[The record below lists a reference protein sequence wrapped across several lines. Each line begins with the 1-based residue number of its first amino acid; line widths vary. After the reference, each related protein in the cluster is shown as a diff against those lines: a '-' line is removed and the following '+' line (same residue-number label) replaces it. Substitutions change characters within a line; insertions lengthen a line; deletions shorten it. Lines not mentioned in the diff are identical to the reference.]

1 MSAIGNLVMEI
12 EEVVAPLV
20 YQGAT
25 DQTILEQAMKRVP
38 NATPSWIRDVIYRM
52 RFDYGSFDV
61 YR

>member
-1 MSAIGNLVMEI
+1 MSAMGNLLLEI
-12 EEVVAPLV
+12 EECVAPLV

-25 DQTILEQAMKRVP
+25 DQTIMEQTLKRVP
-38 NATPSWIRDVIYRM
+38 NATPSWVRDAIYRM